1 MVVGIASDHRG
12 FKTKTK
18 IIKYLDKKGIKYKDF
33 GTDSTDSVDYND
45 FALMLCKDLNKKK
58 IDCGILIC
66 GTGIGMS
73 IMANKINGI
82 MCAKVDSV
90 KDARLAKEHN
100 NANVI
105 SMSAELSMFEIKG
118 IIDTYLNSKFIN
130 EEKYVR
136 RIDKIK
142 KMEKVD

>member
-1 MVVGIASDHRG
+1 MIVGIASDHRG

-18 IIKYLDKKGIKYKDF
+18 IIKYFDKKGIKYKDF
-33 GTDSTDSVDYND
+33 GTDSIESVDYND

-118 IIDTYLNSKFIN
+118 IIDTYLHSKFIS

-142 KMEKVD
+142 KIEKVD